1 MVFDKSWFDKNQKIL
16 LKFANT
22 RLGRYILRIH
32 GNRSSVGKNK
42 IIKIEPNA
50 IWWGLKELGKDFQ
63 VTAEFRSNNKFA
75 RRFYHAFKPVWW
87 IMHFID
93 WLLFD
98 RFIKLQRLNFGF
110 STLTQYPST
119 IGAGNPKDGA
129 VGRNIGGQTFA
140 NIRAGAG
147 NFNETTLAFGL
158 YFNPQSS
165 TLCDFLTRLIFCF
178 DTSSLTAGAT
188 ITPGGCTLSVFGTAK
203 ANPDGSTN
211 FITCAA
217 GSAGITSLLQS
228 SDYAVAGFG
237 SVDMGS
243 LTYAAYSTSAY
254 NDITLNTDGENNIS
268 KTGVTSYGAR
278 FGWDFNNN
286 FAGVAGNGQN
296 YYRCRY
302 ASNTG
307 TTEDPKLVVTYTAP
321 VSAISTFTLL
331 GVG

>member
-1 MVFDKSWFDKNQKIL
+1 
-16 LKFANT
+16 
-22 RLGRYILRIH
+22 LRIH
-32 GNRSSVGKNK
+32 GKRSGVGKSK
-42 IIKIEPNA
+42 IVRIEPNA
-50 IWWGLKELGKDFQ
+50 IWWGVKELGDKIQ
-63 VTAEFRSNNKFA
+63 VTAEFRSNDKFA
-75 RRFYHAFKPVWW
+75 RRLYHAFKPVWW
-87 IMHFID
+87 TMHFID
-93 WLLFD
+93 WLLLD
-98 RFIKLQRLNFGF
+98 RFPQFQKLNFGF
-110 STLTQYPST
+110 ATLTQYPGT
-119 IGAGNPKDGA
+119 TAAGNPKDGE
-129 VGRNIGGQTFA
+129 VGSSTGNVTFA
-140 NIRAGAG
+140 TKRAATG
-147 NFNETTLAFGL
+147 NYNSTTLSFGL
-158 YFNPQSS
+158 YFNPVSA
-165 TLCDFLTRLIFCF
+165 TLCDTLTRLIFCF

-268 KTGVTSYGAR
+268 KTSVTSYGAR

-307 TTEDPKLVVTYTAP
+307 TSEDPKLTITYTVPGNYANLL
-321 VSAISTFTLL
+321 LL